1 MALSD
6 GVELRGPTEGRGPQ
20 ILAPA
25 ALAFVAKLQREFG
38 VRRLALLQARQ
49 ERQGRST
56 PACCRSSRP
65 KPSRSE
71 MVIGRSPP
79 PRRTYRIGVSR
90 SQGRS
95 SARW

>member
-38 VRRLALLQARQ
+38 VRLALLQARQ
-49 ERQGRST
+49 DR
-56 PACCRSSRP
+56 
-65 KPSRSE
+65 
-71 MVIGRSPP
+71 
-79 PRRTYRIGVSR
+79 
-90 SQGRS
+90 
-95 SARW
+95 